1 MTGAETTRAETSNDL
16 AAIVRRHDF
25 DRYFGALFAPPAGR
39 ERLILL
45 YAFNHELAR
54 AREAASSGPMALI
67 RLQWWR
73 EIVEGAV
80 RAHPVAQS
88 LAESLAAID
97 AADLLALI
105 DAREAEAEGIETS
118 ADFHAYVRAS
128 AGGLARVAGRLLGVA
143 DPRGLAALEDLG
155 TAYGIAGIL
164 RAAPALSAAGRS
176 LLPQS
181 GADRAGMIAEARRLL
196 AATPPES
203 GIPAALPS
211 VLAAR
216 DLRRLERAPH
226 APHIGPRGLGDRLA
240 VCRAAVRW
248 PL

>member
-1 MTGAETTRAETSNDL
+1 MIDPETTDDL

-25 DRYFGALFAPPAGR
+25 DRYFGALFARPQGR
-39 ERLILL
+39 DRLMLL

-73 EIVEGAV
+73 EIAEGAV
-80 RAHPVAQS
+80 RAHPVA
-88 LAESLAAID
+88 ESLAAALAAGAID
-97 AADLLALI
+97 SADLLALI

-118 ADFHAYVRAS
+118 ADFHAYVRGS
-128 AGGLARVAGRLLGVA
+128 AGRLARTAGKLLGVA
-143 DPRGLAALEDLG
+143 EPGGLNALEDLG

-196 AATPPES
+196 AARPPDA

-216 DLRRLERAPH
+216 DLRRLERTPG

-240 VCRAAVRW
+240 VWRAAFRW